1 MKFFVRFLAVWFFF
15 ATVPA
20 VTAAF
25 TSLYAFGDGVCT
37 TTNSPGGSIYYG
49 NRYSN
54 GRVWIEVLAQ
64 RQGVVYDANKNWSFF
79 GHYSPN
85 LVTNVTTFVAPTNA
99 ASALFVIWVC
109 NADFVENLTK
119 PQFAP
124 YASNNIAIWTN
135 AINRSLSNHV
145 IAVQTLYAKGVR
157 TLILPNAVDI
167 TKAPFYNLGATN
179 EAFIRQR
186 LIDFNFTF
194 TNRMNQLRTSLT
206 NLTIIIPDMFTLLE
220 DVTAHP
226 ATYGLTNVTS
236 DAIDDFSTPA
246 FTGPGTNYLFWDYL
260 HPTAKVHEVLADAIQ
275 QQLTP
280 ARMSDLGSAGSSLEL
295 TVANLP
301 VGLNGFVDAST
312 NLLYWTQVQN
322 VSSTN
327 LTQNLTVPVSGSMR
341 FYRLRF
347 PLAWSWP

>member
-1 MKFFVRFLAVWFFF
+1 M
-15 ATVPA
+15 
-20 VTAAF
+20 
-25 TSLYAFGDGVCT
+25 
-37 TTNSPGGSIYYG
+37 
-49 NRYSN
+49 
-54 GRVWIEVLAQ
+54 
-64 RQGVVYDANKNWSFF
+64 
-79 GHYSPN
+79 H
-85 LVTNVTTFVAPTNA
+85 
-99 ASALFVIWVC
+99 
-109 NADFVENLTK
+109 
-119 PQFAP
+119 
-124 YASNNIAIWTN
+124 N

-145 IAVQTLYAKGVR
+145 IAVQTLYAKGAR

-186 LIDFNFTF
+186 LIDFNFAF

-236 DAIDDFSTPA
+236 DAIDDFITPT

-301 VGLNGFVDAST
+301 MGLNGFVDAST
-312 NLLYWTQVQN
+312 NLLNWTQVQN

-327 LTQNLTVPVSGSMR
+327 LTQNLTVPVSGSIR